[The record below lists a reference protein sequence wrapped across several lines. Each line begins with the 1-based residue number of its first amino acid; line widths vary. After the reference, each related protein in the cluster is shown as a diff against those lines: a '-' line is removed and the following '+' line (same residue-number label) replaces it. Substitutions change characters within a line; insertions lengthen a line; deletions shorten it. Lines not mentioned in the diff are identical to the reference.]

1 MKATDEINWHEDS
14 WFSPHWADRATDE
27 FKAWWLRWQGR
38 PDEFQDRDDYWMA
51 CGFALM
57 GWLAG
62 RKQILEA
69 TNRE

>member
-1 MKATDEINWHEDS
+1 MSDDGINWHEDS
-14 WFSPHWADRATDE
+14 WFSKYWASRAPDE
-27 FKAWWLRWQGR
+27 FKAWWLEEQGH
-38 PDEFQDRDDYWMA
+38 PDGFLDRNDYWMT

-62 RKQILEA
+62 RKEVLES